1 VQGSLSTDFLS
12 VCVMFMFFRKKQCYT
27 DLQCK
32 INFNTLL
39 SVLWGLCGTSLIL
52 EELFFSSSSLPYS
65 ILSACAISDLDA
77 PDVHDKA

>member
-52 EELFFSSSSLPYS
+52 EELFFLLLACLIQYSLLALFL
-65 ILSACAISDLDA
+65 I
-77 PDVHDKA
+77 